1 MNKQTKRKKER
12 PWDKAG
18 ENLEPCKTG
27 NLYFKV
33 VTRHAIAEWPIYSPS
48 GSSQGWDLASS
59 FHPLPPQGCSA
70 PEQSTPAPADEPQP
84 HLFWIQA
91 GMESVTST
99 FLGCI
104 PLESNVIHCAQE
116 TVYCS
121 NWQMISNLWSGSL
134 VFVCLH
140 YGMANPS
147 SHIHKLFCEA
157 TILLQCINITVGNL
171 EIHVTLS
178 LSSPPK
184 GSGFLLRR
192 SRRTRSHMT
201 QHQHVV
207 IQGRYGVH
215 SV

>member
-18 ENLEPCKTG
+18 ESLEPCKTG
-27 NLYFKV
+27 NLYFKL
-33 VTRHAIAEWPIYSPS
+33 VTRHAIAEWPICSPS

-59 FHPLPPQGCSA
+59 FHPLPPQCCSA
-70 PEQSTPAPADEPQP
+70 TEPSTPAPADEPQP

-147 SHIHKLFCEA
+147 SHIHKLFLWGNHFVAMYKHYCWQLRNTRDTVIIIA
-157 TILLQCINITVGNL
+157 TQ
-171 EIHVTLS
+171 
-178 LSSPPK
+178 
-184 GSGFLLRR
+184 GFWFP
-192 SRRTRSHMT
+192 S
-201 QHQHVV
+201 
-207 IQGRYGVH
+207 
-215 SV
+215 